1 MASSIAAGLTS
12 GTALNFSGDT
22 SGALV
27 LQTNGTTTAVTISTA
42 QVVTLAQPLPVA
54 SGGSGVT
61 TSTGTG
67 ANVLGTSPTLT
78 TPTISSL
85 SSASATALTLQSA
98 GTTAIT
104 IDTSQNVGIG
114 TSSPA
119 SRLSSNVSGVGSV
132 TALNL
137 TNDNSGFAA
146 GTGPAINF
154 GVSSSSAVGAFGKLE
169 VLNQTA
175 TSGSNSYM
183 AFSTRL
189 GDVLAERMR
198 IDCNGDLL
206 VGVTADP
213 SGSGNNGAAFYKT
226 ANNYELHS
234 RSGVNT
240 TSYVGIFYNG
250 NGTVGNIN
258 TSGSATSYATSSDY
272 RLKNTIAPMTGAL
285 AKVALLRPC
294 TYKWNADGSDGQGF
308 IAHEL
313 QEVVEGCVTGEKDAT
328 REEEYEVSPA
338 VPAVLDSDGVET
350 TPAVQ
355 AVKGTRTVPSYQGV
369 DTSFLVATLTS
380 AIQEQQAMI
389 MQLQADVAALKR

>member
-1 MASSIAAGLTS
+1 MAISKI
-12 GTALNFSGDT
+12 
-22 SGALV
+22 V
-27 LQTNGTTTAVTISTA
+27 TNSVD
-42 QVVTLAQPLPVA
+42 
-54 SGGSGVT
+54 SGVT
-61 TSTGTG
+61 I
-67 ANVLGTSPTLT
+67 TSPVIN
-78 TPTISSL
+78 TIT
-85 SSASATALTLQSA
+85 SAAATALTLQSA

-104 IDTSQNVGIG
+104 VDTSQNVGIG
-114 TSSPA
+114 TTSPTD
-119 SRLSSNVSGVGSV
+119 SDS
-132 TALNL
+132 
-137 TNDNSGFAA
+137 
-146 GTGPAINF
+146 F
-154 GVSSSSAVGAFGKLE
+154 GRTIDAVGTNGAAYYTRYSG
-169 VLNQTA
+169 NTA
-175 TSGSNSYM
+175 NYGFYGTSINGTY
-183 AFSTRL
+183 L
-189 GDVLAERMR
+189 GQGGALPVIFYTTNTERMR
-198 IDCNGDLL
+198 IDSSGNVL

-380 AIQEQQAMI
+380 AIQEQQALI
-389 MQLQADVAALKR
+389 IQLQADVAALKGVK